1 MFVIYHIK
9 STMQVGPAPGGH
21 PHTLFAK
28 TYKTAGAARRTCEKF
43 NSFDRQAPAYAWCGV
58 EHYNANVVHMVERT
72 NLLSGE
78 KFMEPSNTPGFCS
91 PSTETYWS
99 S

>member
-1 MFVIYHIK
+1 
-9 STMQVGPAPGGH
+9 MQVGPAPGGY
-21 PHTLFAK
+21 PHTLHAK
-28 TYKTAGAARRTCEKF
+28 TYKTAGAAARTCAKF
-43 NSFDRQAPAYAWCGV
+43 NARHPGEYASSSV